1 MQAIQCKYI
10 PASPTKPSR
19 VKASC
24 AAKTIILSWD
34 DERNDKCNMIF
45 AAKALVEKMNWRY
58 GKWIGGMLKDGTMV
72 FVLDDTYDAFS
83 AGIFDGRY
91 QCLT

>member
-45 AAKALVEKMNWRY
+45 AAKALVEKMNKAPLRY
-58 GKWIGGMLKDGTMV
+58 LKWLKTGCITCS
-72 FVLDDTYDAFS
+72 F
-83 AGIFDGRY
+83 I
-91 QCLT
+91 